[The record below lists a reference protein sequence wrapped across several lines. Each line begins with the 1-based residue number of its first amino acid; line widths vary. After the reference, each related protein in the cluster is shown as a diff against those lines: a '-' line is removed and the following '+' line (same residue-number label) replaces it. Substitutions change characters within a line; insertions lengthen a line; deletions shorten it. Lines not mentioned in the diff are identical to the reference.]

1 MTGYTRHISI
11 LGSKPHLP
19 RKMRNLEQ
27 FQLYRLTC
35 AASVVCGCSVW
46 IMPRPIIGAQLGSND
61 AAQVR
66 GLEPHTSQ
74 CLPCTLEI
82 LFSRYWYLF
91 EKQTC
96 NSWCCLSVSLLVAML
111 KNGLMMNDRMTGW
124 VDDWMMEWL
133 DVRKL
138 RRRLTVWYIYVIC
151 GSDGCGHRSLT
162 TGDAAVLHWAG
173 LARGSKKQ
181 DGEMYHHFVLHQTVD
196 TGPLLHHTHQIHTGV

>member
-19 RKMRNLEQ
+19 RKKRNLEQ

-82 LFSRYWYLF
+82 FFPAIDICLRSRPVTPDVVRLF
-91 EKQTC
+91 
-96 NSWCCLSVSLLVAML
+96 
-111 KNGLMMNDRMTGW
+111 
-124 VDDWMMEWL
+124 
-133 DVRKL
+133 VR
-138 RRRLTVWYIYVIC
+138 
-151 GSDGCGHRSLT
+151 
-162 TGDAAVLHWAG
+162 
-173 LARGSKKQ
+173 
-181 DGEMYHHFVLHQTVD
+181 
-196 TGPLLHHTHQIHTGV
+196 